1 MLPRELDVNAERDRV
16 VMSRGAATLI
26 LDFGARTVEL
36 RA

>member
-1 MLPRELDVNAERDRV
+1 VNTEGARV
-16 VMSRGAATLI
+16 VMSRGDASLI